1 MKAFFEDLGKR
12 IGEATETVSNKAGD
26 AVEIQKLK
34 GQIRTLERGND
45 ADLID
50 LGRTIYEKFKAGES
64 VSEEEAGL
72 CEAIQSREES
82 IAEYQAKIVEVR
94 GAFHCGECGKIIAKG
109 MAYCPYCGMKVPEDQ
124 QAEPIDYAEVV
135 DNVVDTVKGA
145 AGKAAEKA
153 AEAVGNVID
162 KVKDTA
168 EDVVDVAAEE
178 VEDAVDVAAEKAEE
192 VKETVAETAEEV
204 VEEVKETVEEVK
216 EDVADAAEEEA
227 EDVADAAEEA
237 VEEVKEAE

>member
-34 GQIRTLERGND
+34 GQIRTLEKGND

-50 LGRTIYEKFKAGES
+50 LGHTIYEKFKAGES

-94 GAFHCGECGKIIAKG
+94 GAFHCGDCGKIIAKG
-109 MAYCPYCGMKVPEDQ
+109 MAYCPYCGTKVPEDQ

-145 AGKAAEKA
+145 AGKAAE
-153 AEAVGNVID
+153 AVGNVID

-178 VEDAVDVAAEKAEE
+178 VEDAVDAATEKAEEVKEAAAEMAEE
-192 VKETVAETAEEV
+192 VKETVADTAEEV

-216 EDVADAAEEEA
+216 EAAE
-227 EDVADAAEEA
+227 
-237 VEEVKEAE
+237 